1 MKGRQIIQ
9 HLRRNNLNWDDTN
22 DKNGKKLSV
31 VEDIKIT
38 RCYKSIGFE
47 KIFSYSLHHFCD
59 ASECGY
65 GKETYLRIIND
76 LEEVHF
82 IFVKSRV
89 APATYVSIP
98 RLDSS
103 AGTMSV
109 KISKMVAEELDI
121 YISSEVF
128 WTESQPVLS
137 YINNGIRRLKI
148 FVANRVQLIR
158 VIQTLSNPITSQ
170 LIITLQTMHLE

>member
-1 MKGRQIIQ
+1 MIQ
-9 HLRRNNLNWDDTN
+9 MT
-22 DKNGKKLSV
+22 KMGK
-31 VEDIKIT
+31 T
-38 RCYKSIGFE
+38 RFYKSLGFE
-47 KIFSYSLHHFCD
+47 KIFSYSLHHLCE

>member
-1 MKGRQIIQ
+1 MAKM
-9 HLRRNNLNWDDTN
+9 
-22 DKNGKKLSV
+22 GK
-31 VEDIKIT
+31 T
-38 RCYKSIGFE
+38 RCSKSLGFE

-59 ASECGY
+59 ASECVH

-103 AGTMSV
+103 AGTMLV

-137 YINNGIRRLKI
+137 YINNGIRRFKI

-158 VIQTLSNPITSQ
+158 VIQTLNNPITSQ